1 MYVIIKLGGNMKILK
16 SRLFLVLITAVICI
30 CSTAYAVS
38 LTATSISYG
47 NGTVKDALD
56 DLYTKRDSGNLK
68 LCKFIDGTYGAKG
81 TVGAK
86 YECTLGD
93 KDANDNL
100 IKRNFYIL
108 SVNQDNTVDMIMD
121 RNITEG
127 TENKKV
133 SNWNSAMNYFSSG
146 QPGYKYTTAWTLV
159 VSISLPSSVKIARAV
174 DNNNWN
180 VNDNWFCFGLKDQ
193 SSCIANSYANAT
205 QQAIE
210 AVQNYKWLFNYC
222 AECSPFGCDNETSL
236 DSSEANGYWCKDN
249 WKNTSNAMIVD
260 KYGRLNDTSVSNQN
274 FGVRPVITVLKSS
287 LYE

>member
-1 MYVIIKLGGNMKILK
+1 MKILK
-16 SRLFLVLITAVICI
+16 SRIFLVLITAVICI
-30 CSTAYAVS
+30 CTTAYAVS

-108 SVNQDNTVDMIMD
+108 SVNSDNTVDMIMD
-121 RNITEG
+121 RNITEE
-127 TENKKV
+127 TENKKI
-133 SNWNSAMNYFSSG
+133 SWNDAMNYFNNG
-146 QPGYKYTTAWTLV
+146 NPGYKYTTAWTLV
-159 VSISLPSSVKIARAV
+159 VSIGLPSSVSVARAV
-174 DNNNWN
+174 DNNSWKL
-180 VNDNWFCFGLKDQ
+180 NDTWFCFGLKDT
-193 SSCIANSYANAT
+193 SSCIANNYANAT
-205 QQAIE
+205 PQAIE
-210 AVQNYKWLFNYC
+210 AVQKYKWLFNYLSSC
-222 AECSPFGCDNETSL
+222 IAFGCDSETEL
-236 DSSEANGYWCKDN
+236 DSTEAGGYWCKDN
-249 WKNTSNAMIVD
+249 WRNSSNAMTVD
-260 KYGRLNDTSVSNQN
+260 HTGRLNDTSTTNPN
-274 FGVRPVITVLKSS
+274 FGIRPAITVLKLS